1 MTAQPMEQQT
11 YLAEPAEEVA
21 ELLSFLTAHE
31 TTRGI
36 RPMPRYFL
44 AGADEGDHVE
54 MPAALHAV
62 LLQVL
67 LAMKAGKAV
76 TVAPHSKLLTT
87 QQAADLLG
95 VSRPTVVKL
104 IDDGLLPGEVAGK
117 RRRMVKL
124 DDLLKYRELRRG
136 QQYEALMATATDY
149 DADVEDPHVIEA
161 RLRRVRAEA
170 ASRRRATS
178 TQGD

>member
-1 MTAQPMEQQT
+1 MTAQTLEQQT
-11 YLAEPAEEVA
+11 YLPEPAEEVA
-21 ELLSFLTAHE
+21 ELLSFLHAHE
-31 TTRGI
+31 MKHGA
-36 RPMPRYFL
+36 RPEPRYFL
-44 AGADEGDHVE
+44 AGAKEGDQVG
-54 MPAALHAV
+54 MPEAVHAV

-104 IDDGLLPGEVAGK
+104 IDTGTLPGEVSGQ
-117 RRRMVKL
+117 RRRLVKL
-124 DDLLKYRELRRG
+124 DDLLKYREQRRE
-136 QQYEALMATATDY
+136 QQYQALMATSADY
-149 DADVEDPHVIEA
+149 DADLEDSEVLEA

-170 ASRRRATS
+170 AARRHAAK
-178 TQGD
+178 